1 MTYLISKLNAE
12 NNTIIPIPQ
21 YNNRVAIQN
30 ANNKVSLISNSCLH
44 RGAIMVKEKQK
55 YTGSINCPLHHWA
68 YDIDGKL
75 IGEPIDGAKGC
86 LKTYDVVEWNN
97 LLFKDKAP
105 NIDLPPRLK
114 DYFDMSHYVHTKT
127 ETMVVNSSWEVFME
141 VYLDLYH
148 VKPYHPGLGNFVD
161 MNNYKWHFGDD
172 WSLQEV
178 MLTPNLYE
186 NPNLHFLEMQDR
198 IRKDYPDTTHGA
210 LWLTIYPNIMI
221 EWYPNTLVVST
232 IWPGKDSN
240 TSFNVI
246 EYHHLDSVFGFD
258 PEFMMTQFKAY
269 ESTALEDAEICER
282 IQQGRNKP
290 ATSYLHH
297 PELEKGIG
305 KFYEWYNNNYMSKFF
320 LEAL

>member
-1 MTYLISKLNAE
+1 MRYLISKLNAA

-21 YNNRVAIQN
+21 YDNRVALQHV
-30 ANNKVSLISNSCLH
+30 NNNISLISNSCLH

-55 YTGSINCPLHHWA
+55 YTGSLVCPLHHWA
-68 YDIDGKL
+68 YDVDGKL
-75 IGEPIDGAKGC
+75 LAEPVETSFNC
-86 LKTYDVVEWNN
+86 LKTYDVAEWNG

-105 NIDLPPRLK
+105 NIDLPAHLK

-148 VKPYHPGLGNFVD
+148 VKPYHPGLGHFVD

-178 MLTPNLYE
+178 MLTPDLHI
-186 NPNLHFLEMQDR
+186 NPNPHFLEMQQR
-198 IRKDYPDTTHGA
+198 IYKDYPDTVHGA
-210 LWLTIYPNIMI
+210 LWLTIYPNIMV
-221 EWYPNTLVVST
+221 EWYPNTLVISS
-232 IWPGKDSN
+232 IWPGKTRN

-258 PEFMMTQFKAY
+258 PEFMFTQFKAY
-269 ESTALEDAEICER
+269 DSTALEDAEICER
-282 IQQGRNKP
+282 IQQGRTKL
-290 ATSYLHH
+290 ATNYPYH

-305 KFYEWYNNNYMSKFF
+305 KFYEWYSKKITNFH
-320 LEAL
+320 EI